1 MYDQS
6 CIALTGCCVNLQEHP
21 EIEWY
26 LWIDS
31 DTMIINP
38 TFEMP
43 LKKFKGKDLIIWGN
57 ETALLEGDGRNGT
70 ASSQQ
75 RLPKRPVTTALPFNC
90 SSRCSALA
98 CVRIPQLCSQMAGS
112 VGRAAAPGVHC
123 CVTPVEQAARV
134 MSPGYARMSESSM
147 CACRHELRR
156 HAVPENALDGGV
168 PDQGCSAGQDTGA
181 RAGQGTRSWRLCLQT
196 SL

>member
-1 MYDQS
+1 MCKDY
-6 CIALTGCCVNLQEHP
+6 IALTGCCVNLQEHP

-70 ASSQQ
+70 ATSQQ
-75 RLPKRPVTTALPFNC
+75 HLSQAPCHNTIASQSQQPLQCIGPHPAAVQWMADSVGSATAQESC
-90 SSRCSALA
+90 CEALKQA
-98 CVRIPQLCSQMAGS
+98 AGGVSQLCS
-112 VGRAAAPGVHC
+112 VLKNHDFL
-123 CVTPVEQAARV
+123 QA
-134 MSPGYARMSESSM
+134 
-147 CACRHELRR
+147 
-156 HAVPENALDGGV
+156 
-168 PDQGCSAGQDTGA
+168 
-181 RAGQGTRSWRLCLQT
+181 
-196 SL
+196 

>member
-1 MYDQS
+1 MY
-6 CIALTGCCVNLQEHP
+6 LQEHP

-70 ASSQQ
+70 AYSQQ
-75 RLPKRPVTTALPFNC
+75 HLSQRPVTTSSPLKC
-90 SSRCSALA
+90 SSHCRALA
-98 CVRIPQLCSQMAGS
+98 RIPQLCN
-112 VGRAAAPGVHC
+112 
-123 CVTPVEQAARV
+123 TWQA
-134 MSPGYARMSESSM
+134 
-147 CACRHELRR
+147 
-156 HAVPENALDGGV
+156 
-168 PDQGCSAGQDTGA
+168 Q
-181 RAGQGTRSWRLCLQT
+181 
-196 SL
+196 

>member
-1 MYDQS
+1 M
-6 CIALTGCCVNLQEHP
+6 CCVSLQEHP

-75 RLPKRPVTTALPFNC
+75 RLPKRPVTTSLPLNC

-98 CVRIPQLCSQMAGS
+98 CVQQPCSQQLL
-112 VGRAAAPGVHC
+112 HL
-123 CVTPVEQAARV
+123 QASR
-134 MSPGYARMSESSM
+134 
-147 CACRHELRR
+147 C
-156 HAVPENALDGGV
+156 
-168 PDQGCSAGQDTGA
+168 
-181 RAGQGTRSWRLCLQT
+181 
-196 SL
+196 